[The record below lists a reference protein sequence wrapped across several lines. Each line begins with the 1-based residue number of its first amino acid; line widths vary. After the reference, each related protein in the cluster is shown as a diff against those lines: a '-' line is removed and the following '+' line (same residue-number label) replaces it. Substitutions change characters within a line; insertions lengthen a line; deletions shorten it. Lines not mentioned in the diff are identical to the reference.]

1 MLALR
6 LAEVGGWDFGPG
18 VGLGFVL
25 RLKLVRPRV
34 EVRVRVG
41 GMVRV
46 RVGQVSGAT
55 PGVVASNRVR
65 AREEASIARGHSA
78 HVHAHLGTRVG
89 E

>member
-1 MLALR
+1 M
-6 LAEVGGWDFGPG
+6 
-18 VGLGFVL
+18 GFVL
-25 RLKLVRPRV
+25 GLKRVRPRV
-34 EVRVRVG
+34 DVRVRVG
-41 GMVRV
+41 FMVRV

-65 AREEASIARGHSA
+65 AREEASIARGHGA

>member
-1 MLALR
+1 M
-6 LAEVGGWDFGPG
+6 
-18 VGLGFVL
+18 GFVL
-25 RLKLVRPRV
+25 RLKRVRPRV

-65 AREEASIARGHSA
+65 ARE
-78 HVHAHLGTRVG
+78 
-89 E
+89 